1 MKIYFA
7 GAIRGGRQ
15 KVKDYHKMVERFQ
28 EHGHVVLTK
37 HVADPNLTVEGS
49 EVTDRHIYE
58 RDTKWLEEC
67 DLVFADITV
76 PSLGVGFEIAYAE
89 NLNKKIYAVY
99 EKDKG
104 VSRLILGDTNI
115 EIIPYTNIEEVLE
128 KIDIICGGKE

>member
-15 KVKDYHKMVERFQ
+15 KVEDYKKMVERFQ
-28 EHGHVVLTK
+28 KHGHTVLTK

-49 EVTDRHIYE
+49 KVTDNEIYV

-67 DLVFADITV
+67 DLVFADVTV

-89 NLNKKIYAVY
+89 KINKKIYAVY
-99 EKDKG
+99 EKDKD

-115 EIIPYTNIEEVLE
+115 EFLPYTCIDDLLD
-128 KIDIICGGKE
+128 KIDMICTQ